1 LNLGIYLSFIRVDQ
15 QQDLKDA
22 PINR

>member
-1 LNLGIYLSFIRVDQ
+1 LNLGIYLAFIRVDQ